1 MLRVTDSGLYCDAG
15 DFFIDPW
22 RPVPRAVVTHAH
34 GDHLTWGCGSY
45 LVAERG
51 VGVTRERLGQ
61 WADRVEGIGF
71 GATRTINGVRV
82 SLHPAGHILGSA
94 QVRLEHEGEVWVASG
109 DYKTDPDPTCDPWEP
124 VRCHTFITES
134 TFGLPI
140 YRWPATRVVFDGI
153 NDWWRDNAAAGRAS
167 LLFGYGLGKAQRLL
181 AGVDASIG
189 PILLHGAVDK
199 MTTLYRDAGVPL
211 PATAH
216 ATAARGGAS
225 GALIVAPP
233 STDGSVWARKFG
245 PVSTAFASGWMLV
258 RGARRRRSVDRGFT
272 LSDHVDWPQ
281 LLAAIDAT
289 GAERVLV
296 THGFTGPVVRWL
308 REHGLSADAIAT
320 RYEGERD
327 DAPEP
332 GTDAAP
338 VMGADGAA
346 PVPATAAADARQA
359 ARVEPSDA
367 PLEQPE

>member
-1 MLRVTDSGLYCDAG
+1 MLRVTESGLYCEAG

-34 GDHLTWGCGSY
+34 GDHLTWGCDSY
-45 LVAERG
+45 LVSSRG

-61 WADRVEGIGF
+61 WADRVEGIPF
-71 GATRTINGVRV
+71 GESRTINGVRV

-94 QVRLEHEGEVWVASG
+94 QVRLELGGEVWVASG
-109 DYKTDPDPTCDPWEP
+109 DYKVDPDPTCDAWEP

-140 YRWPATRVVFDGI
+140 YRWPAPREVFASI
-153 NDWWRDNAAAGRAS
+153 NDWWRANAAEGRSS

-181 AGVDASIG
+181 AGLDPSIG
-189 PILLHGAVDK
+189 PILVHGAVDR
-199 MTTLYRDAGVPL
+199 MTQLYLEAGVAMPETRY
-211 PATAH
+211 AT
-216 ATAARGGAS
+216 TARGDAAGAM
-225 GALIVAPP
+225 IVAPP
-233 STDGSVWARKFG
+233 SADGSAWARRFG
-245 PVSTAFASGWMLV
+245 AQSTAFASGWMLV

-281 LLAAIDAT
+281 LLDAIAAT

-308 REHGLSADAIAT
+308 VEHGLQAEPLAT

-327 DAPEP
+327 D
-332 GTDAAP
+332 GTDATGEVGEATTAP
-338 VMGADGAA
+338 
-346 PVPATAAADARQA
+346 DAS
-359 ARVEPSDA
+359 SDTGVA
-367 PLEQPE
+367 